1 MYGKSLQLCLILC
14 DPMDYSL
21 SGSSVHVVL
30 QARILEW
37 VAIPFSRESSRL
49 NTSPATP
56 ALQAD
61 PLSLS
66 HQGKPEWLILV
77 AISDYTDVTNCINFP
92 RFYNNTVYSVTVLV
106 AEVQNQELARLYFL

>member
-1 MYGKSLQLCLILC
+1 MGCHSL
-14 DPMDYSL
+14 
-21 SGSSVHVVL
+21 L
-30 QARILEW
+30 QGIF
-37 VAIPFSRESSRL
+37 PTQGL